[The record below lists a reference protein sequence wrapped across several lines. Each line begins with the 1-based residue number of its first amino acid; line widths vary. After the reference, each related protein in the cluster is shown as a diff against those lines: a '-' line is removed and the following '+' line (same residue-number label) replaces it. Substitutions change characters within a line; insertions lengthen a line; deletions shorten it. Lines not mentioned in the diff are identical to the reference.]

1 MTFPLPPQA
10 VEASQ
15 SVGHLFPVITP
26 SRAATPPAAV
36 TPSPAAAAPGP
47 ATRVRHQLPAR
58 DQELALSESLTGS
71 TQAGWILAL
80 LAAAGAVAWLL
91 LVKVRKRRVP

>member
-1 MTFPLPPQA
+1 VTFPLPPQA